1 MTKTKS
7 IHPRLL
13 KIAIAFSRETN
24 RKEKRRVREGKK
36 KKPEEE
42 GIEGKEQLVREV
54 WWRSGVDRSSYSCPV
69 RLPFLLVLFPV
80 VFLFFLVFLFSRD
93 MRGKRVLA

>member
-1 MTKTKS
+1 MTKS
-7 IHPRLL
+7 IYPRLL

-24 RKEKRRVREGKK
+24 RKEKRRVRERKK
-36 KKPEEE
+36 KTKKPEEE

-69 RLPFLLVLFPV
+69 RLPFLLVLSPMA
-80 VFLFFLVFLFSRD
+80 FLFFLVFLFPEI
-93 MRGKRVLA
+93 

>member
-1 MTKTKS
+1 L
-7 IHPRLL
+7 P
-13 KIAIAFSRETN
+13 SRFL
-24 RKEKRRVREGKK
+24 EKQTEKKKGECERGKK
-36 KKPEEE
+36 TKKPEEE

-69 RLPFLLVLFPV
+69 RLPFLLVLSPMA
-80 VFLFFLVFLFSRD
+80 FLFFLVFLFSRD

>member
-1 MTKTKS
+1 LPSRFLEKQTEKKKGECEREKKT
-7 IHPRLL
+7 
-13 KIAIAFSRETN
+13 T
-24 RKEKRRVREGKK
+24 

-69 RLPFLLVLFPV
+69 RLPFLLVLSPMA
-80 VFLFFLVFLFSRD
+80 FLFFLVFLFSRD

>member
-1 MTKTKS
+1 LPSRFLEKQTEKKKGECEREKKKT
-7 IHPRLL
+7 
-13 KIAIAFSRETN
+13 
-24 RKEKRRVREGKK
+24 

-69 RLPFLLVLFPV
+69 RLPFLLVLSPMA
-80 VFLFFLVFLFSRD
+80 FLFFLVFLFSRD

>member
-1 MTKTKS
+1 M
-7 IHPRLL
+7 P
-13 KIAIAFSRETN
+13 SRFL
-24 RKEKRRVREGKK
+24 EKQTEKKKGECERGKK
-36 KKPEEE
+36 TKKPEEE

-69 RLPFLLVLFPV
+69 RLPFLLVLSPMA
-80 VFLFFLVFLFSRD
+80 FLFFLVFLFSRD

>member
-1 MTKTKS
+1 L
-7 IHPRLL
+7 P
-13 KIAIAFSRETN
+13 SRFL
-24 RKEKRRVREGKK
+24 EKQTEKKKGECEREKK
-36 KKPEEE
+36 KQTKKPEEE

-69 RLPFLLVLFPV
+69 RLPFLLVLSPMA
-80 VFLFFLVFLFSRD
+80 FLFFLVFLFSRD